1 MREKKNNFFPLLFP
15 IPVIIDSCL
24 CQKTQS
30 NLVHYE
36 RVSMHNFSYSRPW
49 RGPRLESRRPQ
60 TLLKAESV
68 LMNEMENYV
77 QPYSEMFS
85 SADWCP
91 QSDWPF
97 LMKHWASI
105 DPIVHLFRLGVLLTS
120 AYTSLVLGDE

>member
-1 MREKKNNFFPLLFP
+1 MFPC
-15 IPVIIDSCL
+15 IIFLIQDPGEV
-24 CQKTQS
+24 
-30 NLVHYE
+30 LVL
-36 RVSMHNFSYSRPW
+36 RVGDLRP
-49 RGPRLESRRPQ
+49 SF
-60 TLLKAESV
+60 KAESV

-97 LMKHWASI
+97 LMKHWAAI

-120 AYTSLVLGDE
+120 AYTSLVLGDECS